1 MNNNETFHPENKTIF
16 SLLACDAIYSVPNY
30 QRQYSWDDEKLSDL
44 WNDLFDSFKNNPNEN
59 YFLGSVVVID
69 DGRGRHELVD
79 GQQRITTLMI
89 LFNVLAKTFPEINS
103 ESNEVLRGDLEAIN
117 RMIYFDSKNNRL
129 CLQVDPNYNTDFD
142 QTIIKAKNYDDLSYP
157 GQGNLKKDIPK
168 YKFINTAKY
177 FYDKL
182 NALNDTE
189 GPEVLGNFVK
199 YILYKTNIIK
209 ITCNNEAFA
218 IKLFLVL
225 NDRGMDLSP
234 SDIVKSY
241 ILDRYS
247 PSDQDHDYKCNVFNS
262 NWKKIE
268 QQCSNNDIKIDDFI
282 VYYEYYKLLK
292 NPKRQVTEEL
302 RDIIKKEPDIDNLV
316 NELQV
321 FSNNVEQ
328 VYKSTNPVI
337 YSLRYLPWQS
347 YVITALACAF
357 HVDYEQKDELFKS
370 MQRFFYISWIG
381 GKTLNGIKQT
391 SFNLIAAIVKKE
403 PVEKI
408 KGMLESFIRE
418 KHLVRD
424 FYETL
429 DGDVYGYGFLKPLL
443 LSVEYDIRE
452 MTNTNFFKADK
463 NIHLDHILP
472 QNFDKRFR
480 NEWICIKDEEIADAK
495 RFIGKLGN
503 MALLLGK
510 KNEEALNHG
519 MDKKIKIYSGEDRES
534 TGKTAF
540 DTTKA
545 VVEGFIAGNKEWT
558 INDIQSRQAYLM
570 SLIEK
575 LLAVSREEIK
585 LEPIVNSENL
595 GNGKWYYEGQYHT
608 NRSLIANLIID
619 YVQKSRFYNI
629 DEIPDMVKNFKM
641 QSHEVIRNTALEGFD
656 YEEVEING
664 MRMFIRTVCTT
675 PDTLRFLNILHQY
688 FEFEALKTI
697 DDGKE

>member
-16 SLLACDAIYSVPNY
+16 SLLACDAIYSIPNY
-30 QRQYSWDDEKLSDL
+30 QRQYSWDDDKLSDL
-44 WNDLFDSFKNNPNEN
+44 WNDLFDSFSNNPDEN

-69 DGRGRHELVD
+69 DGKGRHAVVD

-89 LFNVLAKTFPEINS
+89 LFNVLAKTFPEVNADS
-103 ESNEVLRGDLEAIN
+103 TEVLSGDLEAIN

-142 QTIIKAKNYDDLSYP
+142 QTIIKVENYDDLFYP
-157 GQGNLKKDIPK
+157 RQADLKKDIPK

-182 NALNDTE
+182 NALNNAE
-189 GPEVLGNFVK
+189 GLKVLGDFVK

-209 ITCNNEAFA
+209 ITCTNEAFA

-247 PSDQDHDYKCNVFNS
+247 PSDQDYDYKCNVFNT

-268 QQCSNNDIKIDDFI
+268 QQCNDNDIKIDDFI
-282 VYYEYYKLLK
+282 VYYEYYKLMR

-302 RDIIKKEPDIDNLV
+302 RDIIKQERDIDCLV
-316 NELQV
+316 NELSV
-321 FSNNVEQ
+321 FSNHVAQ
-328 VYKSTNPVI
+328 VYRSTDPVI

-357 HVDYEQKDELFKS
+357 HVDYKERDELFS
-370 MQRFFYISWIG
+370 AMQRFFYISWIS

-403 PVEKI
+403 SIPKI
-408 KGMLESFIRE
+408 KAMLDDFIRE

-424 FYETL
+424 FYEAL

-443 LSVEYDIRE
+443 LSVEYSIRE
-452 MTNTNFFKADK
+452 VTNTNFFKADK

-472 QNFDKRFR
+472 QNFDKKFR
-480 NEWICIKDEEIADAK
+480 HEWSYIKDEEIARTKTYID
-495 RFIGKLGN
+495 KLGN

-519 MDKKIKIYSGEDRES
+519 MEQKMKIYRGEDREN

-545 VVEGFIAGNKEWT
+545 IVEKYIAGNVQWT
-558 INDIQSRQAYLM
+558 SKDIQDRQAYLM
-570 SLIEK
+570 ELIEK
-575 LLAVSREEIK
+575 LLAVSRNEI
-585 LEPIVNSENL
+585 EAAAEIVDNN
-595 GNGKWYYEGQYHT
+595 
-608 NRSLIANLIID
+608 
-619 YVQKSRFYNI
+619 
-629 DEIPDMVKNFKM
+629 
-641 QSHEVIRNTALEGFD
+641 
-656 YEEVEING
+656 
-664 MRMFIRTVCTT
+664 
-675 PDTLRFLNILHQY
+675 
-688 FEFEALKTI
+688 
-697 DDGKE
+697 KE

>member
-1 MNNNETFHPENKTIF
+1 MNNNETFRPENKTIF
-16 SLLACDAIYSVPNY
+16 SLLACDAIYSIPNY
-30 QRQYSWDDEKLSDL
+30 QRQYSWNDEKLSDL
-44 WNDLFDSFKNNPNEN
+44 WDDLFDSFSNNPDEN

-69 DGRGRHELVD
+69 DGKGRHAVVD

-89 LFNVLAKTFPEINS
+89 LFNVLAKTFPEVNADS
-103 ESNEVLRGDLEAIN
+103 TEVLRGDLEAIN

-142 QTIIKAKNYDDLSYP
+142 QTIIQAKSYDDLSYP
-157 GQGNLKKDIPK
+157 NQADLKKDIPK

-182 NALNDTE
+182 NELNAAE
-189 GPEVLGNFVK
+189 GLKVLGDFVK

-209 ITCNNEAFA
+209 ITCTNEAFA

-247 PSDQDHDYKCNVFNS
+247 PTDQDYGYKCSVFNT

-268 QQCSNNDIKIDDFI
+268 QQCNDNDIKIDDFI
-282 VYYEYYKLLK
+282 VYYEYYKLMK

-302 RDIIKKEPDIDNLV
+302 RDIIKRERDIDRLV
-316 NELQV
+316 NELSV
-321 FSNNVEQ
+321 FSDHVAA
-328 VYKSTNPVI
+328 VYRSTDPVI

-357 HVDYEQKDELFKS
+357 HVGYTERAELFS
-370 MQRFFYISWIG
+370 VMQRFFYISWVS

-391 SFNLIAAIVKKE
+391 SFNLIAAIVKKD
-403 PVEKI
+403 PIAKI
-408 KGMLESFIRE
+408 KAMLDGFIRE

-424 FYETL
+424 FYEAL

-443 LSVEYDIRE
+443 LSVEYNIRE
-452 MTNTNFFKADK
+452 ATNTNFFKADK
-463 NIHLDHILP
+463 NIHLDHVLP
-472 QNFDKRFR
+472 QNFDKKFR
-480 NEWICIKDEEIADAK
+480 HEWSYIKDEDVARTK
-495 RFIGKLGN
+495 TFIDKLGN

-519 MDKKIKIYSGEDRES
+519 MEQKMKIYRGEDRES

-540 DTTKA
+540 DTTK
-545 VVEGFIAGNKEWT
+545 VIVEKFIAGNTQWT
-558 INDIQSRQAYLM
+558 TQDIQDRQIYLM
-570 SLIEK
+570 ELIGSL
-575 LLAVSREEIK
+575 LGVSRSEI
-585 LEPIVNSENL
+585 ETTE
-595 GNGKWYYEGQYHT
+595 
-608 NRSLIANLIID
+608 
-619 YVQKSRFYNI
+619 
-629 DEIPDMVKNFKM
+629 
-641 QSHEVIRNTALEGFD
+641 
-656 YEEVEING
+656 
-664 MRMFIRTVCTT
+664 TVAETV
-675 PDTLRFLNILHQY
+675 
-688 FEFEALKTI
+688 
-697 DDGKE
+697 DGDKA